1 MHDRS
6 FVLHCFHSVL
16 RPISFM
22 NMIVKKCQNNGRWKF
37 CQQIK
42 NGWKRPIKIQVI
54 IDCIDRNAMFVF
66 LSVTFSTYKY
76 IYIKLLTW
84 CSHMLL
90 FIKSYRLCR
99 NQIQIHSLII
109 CHPQSLQRFFI
120 LRYSFPHNPLL
131 YLYWKVMFE
140 KNLKYTQ
147 QAYFHKV
154 NNKFQPTFLHR
165 R

>member
-1 MHDRS
+1 ME
-6 FVLHCFHSVL
+6 V
-16 RPISFM
+16 
-22 NMIVKKCQNNGRWKF
+22 
-37 CQQIK
+37 CQQIT
-42 NGWKRPIKIQVI
+42 NGWKRPIKTQSDQTKHSQTNQNTVI

-66 LSVTFSTYKY
+66 ISVTFSTYKY
-76 IYIKLLTW
+76 IYIELLTW

-90 FIKSYRLCR
+90 FIKTYRLCR
-99 NQIQIHSLII
+99 NQIQIHSLTI

-131 YLYWKVMFE
+131 YLYWKFMFE
-140 KNLKYTQ
+140 KHLKYTQ

-154 NNKFQPTFLHR
+154 NKKFQPTFLHR